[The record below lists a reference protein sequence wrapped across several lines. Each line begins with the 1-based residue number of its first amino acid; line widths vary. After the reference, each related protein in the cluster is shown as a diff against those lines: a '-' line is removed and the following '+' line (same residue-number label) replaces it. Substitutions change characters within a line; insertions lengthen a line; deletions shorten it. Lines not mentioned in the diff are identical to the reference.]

1 MSEWISVADRLPER
15 NGEYLVA
22 TKMFGRRMVLTVSF
36 ATDLYE
42 IEKRNFPEH
51 GPGWYKFS
59 DMRGFYEWEG
69 VTHWM
74 PLPDLPEEGNG

>member
-1 MSEWISVADRLPER
+1 MSDWISVKDRLPER

-22 TKMFGRRMVLTVSF
+22 TKFLGRRMVMMMSF

-42 IEKRNFPEH
+42 IEKRDFPKH
-51 GPGWYKFS
+51 GPGWYGHGEV
-59 DMRGFYEWEG
+59 GFYEWVG

-74 PLPDLPEEGNG
+74 LLPEVPNDD